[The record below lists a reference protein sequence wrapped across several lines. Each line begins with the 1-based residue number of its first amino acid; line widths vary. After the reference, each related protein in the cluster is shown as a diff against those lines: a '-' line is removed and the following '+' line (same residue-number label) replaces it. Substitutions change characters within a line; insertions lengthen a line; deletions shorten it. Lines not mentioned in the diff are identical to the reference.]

1 MAACIRADLKLCKLL
16 LGHGAAVGFEDRR
29 GNAALS
35 YASYRGN
42 TKLLRTLIEDEGA
55 SVDVRSFDGRTPLFN
70 AVEYNSPKVRRTN
83 HGSFMLCDVIYVT
96 FSSLFVTC
104 LTAACT

>member
-70 AVEYNSPKVRRTN
+70 AVEYNSPKVDLTN
-83 HGSFMLCDVIYVT
+83 YRHTYVMQ
-96 FSSLFVTC
+96 FVYV
-104 LTAACT
+104 